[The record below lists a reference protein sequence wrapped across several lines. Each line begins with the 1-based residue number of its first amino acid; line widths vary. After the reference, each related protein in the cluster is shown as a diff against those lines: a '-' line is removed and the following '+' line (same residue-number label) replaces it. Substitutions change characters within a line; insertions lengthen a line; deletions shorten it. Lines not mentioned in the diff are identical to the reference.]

1 MNCRRYGSKPT
12 LGFWVLI
19 AFADLVVLTVTI
31 GPPAMF
37 AIVALLA
44 VFAGG
49 VYAARTLTKR
59 SEAPTEAV
67 VRGRASHHA

>member
-31 GPPAMF
+31 GPLAMV

-49 VYAARTLTKR
+49 VYAARTLPRR
-59 SEAPTEAV
+59 SETPAP
-67 VRGRASHHA
+67 ASRLRKPVA